1 MSHVILNQ
9 ANPFAALGPDFYGFL
24 LPWIFTFAIVYGL
37 IVKAN
42 IFGTQTPKIA
52 AALAL
57 VAAFFVSA
65 VGGPQLAAFFTS
77 LFGGAAIF
85 LAGILVVIIFV
96 AMVHSGPVQT
106 SSYAVI
112 GFLVLLG
119 IFLFLS
125 SSDTIVGISIDNQTA
140 TLIFWGVIL
149 LAVVWYLMKGEG
161 GQPAGA
167 PAGQRPP

>member
-9 ANPFAALGPDFYGFL
+9 ANPFSLLGPEFYGFL

-42 IFGTQTPKIA
+42 IFGDQQTKKIG
-52 AALAL
+52 AALAF
-57 VAAFFVSA
+57 VAAFFVTA
-65 VGGPQLAAFFTS
+65 VGGPQLAAFFTT
-77 LFGGAAIF
+77 LFGGASIF

-96 AMVHSGPVQT
+96 AMVDQHQKLTTNV
-106 SSYAVI
+106 AVL
-112 GFLVLLG
+112 GVLILIA

-125 SSDTIVGISIDNQTA
+125 SSGTIVGISIDSQTA

-149 LAVVWYLMKGEG
+149 LAVVWYIMKPEG
-161 GQPAGA
+161 GQPAGGA
-167 PAGQRPP
+167 PKPNV